1 MTNAPERD
9 KSWGSLEDPHFLL
22 LMANNSLCVNATA
35 EGLQGR
41 TEIMERWQQQRAHVK
56 ESRRVEEIPQRWKEP
71 KGEDRTKMNK
81 EAKIMRC
88 TSLNGSVW
96 SSERKYTRR
105 YKGKYDIFLGI
116 EHRLRK
122 EAMVEQFNKEA
133 QEGLRFASD
142 AARITGFFA
151 AVDSNLGAVVGEKEG
166 ALTSIPGNEG
176 RIAQAWV
183 NVRGGVIFFAAYF
196 WHTEGWTPRNEAI
209 LEAVLG
215 ARATTHPWLVAC
227 DADIRPVDFEK
238 SLWFFKKTRCM

>member
-1 MTNAPERD
+1 MEEKEEENDKKKNVKYRRSGWWKKAKERIAMFFCGEEERRRERRTERVTNAPERD

-35 EGLQGR
+35 EGLQER
-41 TEIMERWQQQRAHVK
+41 TEIMERWQQQQQAHVK

-81 EAKIMRC
+81 EAKMMRC

-105 YKGKYDIFLGI
+105 YKGKYDIFSGI

-142 AARITGFFA
+142 AARITDERA
-151 AVDSNLGAVVGEKEG
+151 
-166 ALTSIPGNEG
+166 SIED
-176 RIAQAWV
+176 QK
-183 NVRGGVIFFAAYF
+183 
-196 WHTEGWTPRNEAI
+196 HTPVFLQRST
-209 LEAVLG
+209 
-215 ARATTHPWLVAC
+215 ATWEQL
-227 DADIRPVDFEK
+227 
-238 SLWFFKKTRCM
+238 